1 MHRSDVLRK
10 ESQVLRVAGRASEI
24 RLLVKQWAFL
34 AVFRVPGSK
43 STIPFQAL
51 LKLGFENQKN
61 TFLLKGV
68 V

>member
-34 AVFRVPGSK
+34 AIFHIPGSK

-51 LKLGFENQKN
+51 
-61 TFLLKGV
+61 
-68 V
+68 